1 MDIKAKK
8 RLLWAILFS
17 ICFTGYLL
25 IRVDWKHFSL
35 LAARLDMKYLIAAY
49 CVFLLGN
56 LVRTFRFYNLDH
68 MNKKLTHWW
77 YISAFY
83 NFITA
88 TLPGGAGEAATA
100 YVLKRYSEFNIL
112 GAFRILLLSRL
123 LDIFALSAL
132 FFITSLMMPGTAS
145 YREAAIWLS
154 ATLFLIASVTLLPSS
169 EKFIM
174 RFLQKLPGS
183 GVLITR
189 VREKLSELINI
200 SEEQRKHNSFALTLF
215 HSVLMWIGAMLLMH
229 LVLRSFGIDF
239 TLIQSAYCFGVYA
252 IFQIVPVQGIAGIG
266 TQAAWFA
273 LALNVAGYQ
282 DPDAIALG
290 FVLHGTFY
298 LFIASM
304 ALLSALAWLK
314 GRKQDAGIPRSS
326 E

>member
-1 MDIKAKK
+1 M
-8 RLLWAILFS
+8 LFS
-17 ICFTGYLL
+17 AGFMFYLL
-25 IRVDWKHFSL
+25 TRIEWNHFYMI
-35 LAARLDMKYLIAAY
+35 AARLDTKKIIAAY
-49 CVFLLGN
+49 CVFLIGN
-56 LVRTFRFYNLDH
+56 LVRTFRFYKLDH

-77 YISAFY
+77 YLSAFY

-112 GAFRILLLSRL
+112 GALRILLLSRL

-132 FFITSLMMPGTAS
+132 FFVTSILMRSDTH

-154 ATLFLIASVTLLPSS
+154 GTLLFISLITLMRSS
-169 EKFIM
+169 EQFFM
-174 RFLQKLPGS
+174 RFLQNLPRQS
-183 GVLITR
+183 RLMKR
-189 VREKLSELINI
+189 VGEKLTELIKV
-200 SEEQRKHNSFALTLF
+200 SEEQRKNNSFGIALF
-215 HSVLMWIGAMLLMH
+215 QSVIMWIGAILLMH

-266 TQAAWFA
+266 TQAAWYA
-273 LALNVAGYQ
+273 LALNAAGYQ
-282 DPDAIALG
+282 AKDAIALG

-304 ALLSALAWLK
+304 GLLSLLFLLK
-314 GRKQDAGIPRSS
+314 GREKR
-326 E
+326 